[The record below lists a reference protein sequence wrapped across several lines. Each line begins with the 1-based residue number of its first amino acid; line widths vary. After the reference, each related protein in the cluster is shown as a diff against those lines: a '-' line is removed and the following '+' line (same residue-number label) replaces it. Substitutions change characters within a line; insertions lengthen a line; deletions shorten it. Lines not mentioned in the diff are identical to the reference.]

1 MRRNCDGLGH
11 SFPSTVG
18 ALSAAAMAA
27 GVATA
32 ATNTH
37 PTAHRIGLSISMPFG
52 RVKAPQGGAVGAR
65 RGPHAAPR
73 QGQPMRVRSTENQTY
88 LAQMLYGR
96 RTLSFRDFGL
106 GSVLA
111 RGGQDRKA

>member
-1 MRRNCDGLGH
+1 MSQENVEVAYRAIGAFNRRD
-11 SFPSTVG
+11 SVPSW
-18 ALSAAAMAA
+18 LS
-27 GVATA
+27 
-32 ATNTH
+32 
-37 PTAHRIGLSISMPFG
+37 
-52 RVKAPQGGAVGAR
+52 
-65 RGPHAAPR
+65 
-73 QGQPMRVRSTENQTY
+73 